1 MLECYEFYI
10 DNLTKRDFL
19 AGFILGI
26 GSFQKKSAVYFWNW
40 LLTERIRA
48 I

>member
-26 GSFQKKSAVYFWNW
+26 GSFQKKSAEFIFGIGY
-40 LLTERIRA
+40 
-48 I
+48 